1 MRKVLLLLIGI
12 YTNDLLGQ
20 IVIIKDS
27 LLNTPIENATLSFK
41 NSGAVS
47 DENGVIDISPFNDD
61 DIVEISHISYNTKKI
76 IKKNIGKIIYMSQ
89 KTNILP
95 EVILSEVIK
104 IPISEKYP
112 IFTIT
117 PIGINELETSIADLL
132 SSESSVVVQESQ
144 VGGGSP
150 NYRGME
156 ANRLLLIVDDIP
168 LNNAIYRSGHLQNS
182 ATINPFF
189 IQSISL
195 LSGPASVGYGNGA
208 MGGALIFNTQKPT
221 PKNSIRFKQ
230 QFESSSSA
238 VITSFQA
245 NYYANKISH
254 ITAFSL
260 KSAAN
265 LKMGTTG
272 IMAMKIGEKRLQIK
286 MNNFIP
292 TLHKLIFY
300 IKATTESI
308 KKIVS

>member
-95 EVILSEVIK
+95 EVILTEVIK

-117 PIGINELETSIADLL
+117 PMGINEPETSIADLL

-195 LSGPASVGYGNGA
+195 LSGPASVG
-208 MGGALIFNTQKPT
+208 
-221 PKNSIRFKQ
+221 
-230 QFESSSSA
+230 
-238 VITSFQA
+238 
-245 NYYANKISH
+245 
-254 ITAFSL
+254 
-260 KSAAN
+260 
-265 LKMGTTG
+265 
-272 IMAMKIGEKRLQIK
+272 
-286 MNNFIP
+286 
-292 TLHKLIFY
+292 
-300 IKATTESI
+300 
-308 KKIVS
+308 